1 MHKLTTV
8 IGLVLILTVGLVA
21 TIGRSQPAQAAT
33 GDSVVL
39 VWNQQLLATIA

>member
-1 MHKLTTV
+1 MRNHTTV

-21 TIGRSQPAQAAT
+21 TMRRSQPARAAA

-39 VWNQQLLATIA
+39 A